1 VPASGGRGNPAAIAA
16 FLGMAGEMGSI
27 GRYIFRTTLGAFIAV
42 MVCLTALI
50 WVTQALRE
58 IELMT
63 NQGQTAIVFLQITA
77 LIIPVLLV
85 LLAPIALLM
94 AVCYVLNKLGGDSEI
109 IVMNAS
115 GMSPWRLFYPFLA
128 VAGLVSVA
136 VFILSAWIAPNSLHN
151 FRSWFMDVRTD
162 LVTYVVRPGRFMNV
176 QSGVTFHVRERQS
189 NGELLGVL
197 IDDKRNPKEHLS
209 VLAERGEIL
218 KNEHGTFL
226 LLQGGTVQRH
236 QTDEPEPHIV
246 VFDRYAFELSQ
257 FASNAT
263 HSQSARERTLS
274 QLLWPDPNDQTAANQ
289 APQLRAE
296 LHDRLSAP
304 LYPLIFTLIAY
315 AYLGAPRTTR
325 QSRNL
330 SLLGAIGAVALVRFV
345 GFATTVV
352 AVNTPA
358 IIVLHYL
365 VLAAAAGLSIW
376 AIGRGIIIEP
386 PAFVTNTLSALQER
400 FAPRAATA

>member
-1 VPASGGRGNPAAIAA
+1 
-16 FLGMAGEMGSI
+16 MGSI
-27 GRYIFRTTLGAFIAV
+27 GRYIFRTTLGAFVAV

-58 IELMT
+58 VELMT
-63 NQGQTAIVFLQITA
+63 NQGQTALVFLQITA
-77 LIIPVLLV
+77 LIIPNLLV
-85 LLAPIALLM
+85 LLAPVSLLM
-94 AVCYVLNKLGGDSEI
+94 AVAYVLNKLGTDSEI

-115 GMSPWRLFYPFLA
+115 GMSPWHLFRPFLA
-128 VAGLVSVA
+128 AACVVSALVL
-136 VFILSAWIAPNSLHN
+136 ILSAYVAPQSLHT
-151 FRSWFMDVRTD
+151 FRSWFMEVRTD
-162 LVTYVVRPGRFMNV
+162 LVTYVVRPGRFINV
-176 QSGVTFHVRERQS
+176 QNGVTFHIRERQS
-189 NGELLGVL
+189 SGQLLGVL

-209 VLAERGEIL
+209 ILAERGEIL

-226 LLQGGTVQRH
+226 ILEGGTVQRH
-236 QTDEPEPHIV
+236 QAGEPEPNIV

-263 HSQSARERTLS
+263 INQSVRERYLW
-274 QLLWPDPNDQTAANQ
+274 QLLWPQANDPLLKSQ
-289 APQLRAE
+289 AGQMRAE

-304 LYPLIFTLIAY
+304 LYPLIFVLVAY

-330 SLLGAIGAVALVRFV
+330 SLLGAVGAVAFLRFF
-345 GFATTVV
+345 GFATTVIS
-352 AVNTPA
+352 VNAPG
-358 IIVLHYL
+358 IIILHYL

-386 PAFVTNTLSALQER
+386 PTFITNAFTALQER
-400 FAPRAATA
+400 FAPKPATA